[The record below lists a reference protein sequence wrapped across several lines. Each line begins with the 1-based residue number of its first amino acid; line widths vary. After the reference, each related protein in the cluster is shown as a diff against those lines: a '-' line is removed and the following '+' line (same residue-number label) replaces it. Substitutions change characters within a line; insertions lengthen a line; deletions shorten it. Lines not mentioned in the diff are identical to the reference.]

1 MWVSA
6 AELLL
11 GSVSHSSGQFIK
23 NFHWLLATSRNPR
36 PQLRG
41 NCICAEGDGS
51 GSFTGLV
58 KKIKLI
64 PREISAAHSAYC
76 QIGNK
81 LFDLRWPPAA
91 QEKKKQWHCIGHLDN
106 KLRCRRVELK
116 LKPPK
121 CSANQNVG
129 FGYYIFQWLL
139 LLLSVTTRVLGR
151 HHNFFPCPVPWWSS
165 LGWGVKPRVQPQ
177 LPLQQKSIKCKWM
190 SIGRLNKICRFYVSQ
205 FHTYSRGIFA
215 HQPAEALPPGV
226 IAVDRDYK
234 HTGAQDD
241 SVRRPTVNCYL
252 QDQAQI
258 VHTEVITY
266 LSKSIC

>member
-23 NFHWLLATSRNPR
+23 NFHWLFATSRNPR

-129 FGYYIFQWLL
+129 LGYYIFQWLL
-139 LLLSVTTRVLGR
+139 LLLSATTRVLGR

-190 SIGRLNKICRFYVSQ
+190 SIGRLNKICRFMFHNSIHIRGGYLPISTATRSYRGGQGLRTHRSTRWLCSEANSKLLFTRPSANCTHRSNYV
-205 FHTYSRGIFA
+205 F
-215 HQPAEALPPGV
+215 
-226 IAVDRDYK
+226 
-234 HTGAQDD
+234 
-241 SVRRPTVNCYL
+241 
-252 QDQAQI
+252 
-258 VHTEVITY
+258 
-266 LSKSIC
+266 KSIC